1 MSGYPDAMAG
11 NDTWHEGRRVWDR
24 LAGWRHGE
32 PYGGNAEPGEGALAA
47 LEDIG
52 TLRRLLDR
60 AELVAVRS
68 ARRHGKSWAEIATQ
82 LGVTRQSAWE
92 RWRDLD
98 DTADTAKT
106 AEPSASESAAGQ
118 TETVLGAAVAGATE
132 ELVVDIESSAR
143 NFRRRSAV
151 RVPAVIGMTWVEAHG
166 ALRDVG
172 LLAVGWD
179 ANGLPLDD
187 TASSGV
193 VTDQSPESGAKVPR
207 GSSIRLWL
215 YYGDGG
221 SAGVREPRRPK
232 PDPKVGRAAS

>member
-1 MSGYPDAMAG
+1 MTG

-32 PYGGNAEPGEGALAA
+32 PYAGNAEPGEGALAA
-47 LEDIG
+47 LEDVG

-98 DTADTAKT
+98 DAAGTSD
-106 AEPSASESAAGQ
+106 PGSAAGQ
-118 TETVLGAAVAGATE
+118 VETVLGAAAAGAAE

-143 NFRRRSAV
+143 NFRRRSTA
-151 RVPAVIGMTWVEAHG
+151 RVPAVVGMTWAEANG
-166 ALRDVG
+166 ALREAS

-187 TASSGV
+187 TAPSGV

-207 GSSIRLWL
+207 GSSVRLWL

>member
-1 MSGYPDAMAG
+1 MAG
-11 NDTWHEGRRVWDR
+11 DETWHQGRQVWNR

-32 PYGGNAEPGEGALAA
+32 PYGDTEEPGEGALAA

-60 AELVAVRS
+60 AELFAVRS

-98 DTADTAKT
+98 ET
-106 AEPSASESAAGQ
+106 AEN
-118 TETVLGAAVAGATE
+118 TETSDTPEERVDLVVKRAVAGATE
-132 ELVVDIESSAR
+132 ELVADLDPSAR
-143 NFRRRSAV
+143 DFRRRSSV
-151 RVPAVIGMTWVEAHG
+151 RVPAVVGMTWADANG
-166 ALRDVG
+166 ALREVG

-179 ANGLPLDD
+179 TDGLPLDD
-187 TASSGV
+187 AAPSGV

-207 GSSIRLWL
+207 GSSVRLWL

-232 PDPKVGRAAS
+232 PDPKVGRAS

>member
-1 MSGYPDAMAG
+1 MGRGRELWS
-11 NDTWHEGRRVWDR
+11 EGREAWNR

-32 PYGGNAEPGEGALAA
+32 PYGGHADRGEGALVA
-47 LEDIG
+47 LDDIG
-52 TLRRLLDR
+52 MLRRLLDR

-68 ARRHGKSWAEIATQ
+68 ARRHGKSWAEIATR

-98 DTADTAKT
+98 EADEAAGTARTADTGAGEL
-106 AEPSASESAAGQ
+106 AES
-118 TETVLGAAVAGATE
+118 AVAGAAE
-132 ELVVDIESSAR
+132 ELVLNIEPTAR
-143 NFRRRSAV
+143 DFRRRSTV
-151 RVPAVIGMTWVEAHG
+151 RVPAVVGMSWADAHG
-166 ALRDVG
+166 ALREAG

-187 TASSGV
+187 AAPSGV

-207 GSSIRLWL
+207 GSSVRLWL

-221 SAGVREPRRPK
+221 SAGVREPRRPR
-232 PDPKVGRAAS
+232 PDPKVGRAS

>member
-1 MSGYPDAMAG
+1 MAG
-11 NDTWHEGRRVWDR
+11 NDTWHEGRRVWNR

-32 PYGGNAEPGEGALAA
+32 PYGGNAGPGEGALAA

-52 TLRRLLDR
+52 MLRRLLDR

-98 DTADTAKT
+98 ETADTAAAAGT
-106 AEPSASESAAGQ
+106 ADASEPAEAG
-118 TETVLGAAVAGATE
+118 VDRAVAGAAE
-132 ELVVDIESSAR
+132 ELVVGIESSAR
-143 NFRRRSAV
+143 DFRRRSNV
-151 RVPAVIGMTWVEAHG
+151 RVPAVVGMTWADADG

-179 ANGLPLDD
+179 TNGLPLDD
-187 TASSGV
+187 AAPSGV

-207 GSSIRLWL
+207 GSSVRLWL

-221 SAGVREPRRPK
+221 SAGVREPRRPR
-232 PDPKVGRAAS
+232 PDPKTGRELRYEPSDEAVG

>member
-1 MSGYPDAMAG
+1 MSGE
-11 NDTWHEGRRVWDR
+11 TWHEGRQIWNR
-24 LAGWRHGE
+24 LSGWRHGE
-32 PYGGNAEPGEGALAA
+32 PYASQGGGEGALAA
-47 LEDIG
+47 LDDIG
-52 TLRRLLDR
+52 RLRRLLDR

-98 DTADTAKT
+98 ETADAVGTR
-106 AEPSASESAAGQ
+106 EPGSAAGQ
-118 TETVLGAAVAGATE
+118 AEKLVGAAVAGAAD
-132 ELVVDIESSAR
+132 ELVGDIESSAR

-151 RVPAVIGMTWVEAHG
+151 RVPAVVGKTWDEANG
-166 ALRDVG
+166 ALREAG

-187 TASSGV
+187 TAPSGV

-207 GSSIRLWL
+207 GSSVRLWL

>member
-1 MSGYPDAMAG
+1 MGGSREL
-11 NDTWHEGRRVWDR
+11 WSEGRQAWNR

-32 PYGGNAEPGEGALAA
+32 PYGGHSAPGEGALAA
-47 LEDIG
+47 LDDIG
-52 TLRRLLDR
+52 RLRRLLDR

-98 DTADTAKT
+98 EAAETDAPNAAERAVAG
-106 AEPSASESAAGQ
+106 AEPSA
-118 TETVLGAAVAGATE
+118 VKGAAE
-132 ELVVDIESSAR
+132 ELVADIESSAR
-143 NFRRRSAV
+143 NFRRRSTV
-151 RVPAVIGMTWVEAHG
+151 RVPGVVGMTWAEANG

-187 TASSGV
+187 TAPTGV